1 MSLVGYPKYGNISI
15 VSKSVSYLYH
25 SFFSSLKL
33 VKVNSFSLCERSQ
46 KKVSIQWSLYQFV
59 YLTVSSHS
67 SLNDGARDV
76 GHNLLV
82 ELLGDSHILPEI
94 SGDWRS
100 GLENAEPTRALSLH
114 GQEEEE
120 PQGPGEGDQ
129 GPWPGGRHQTGP
141 AYWHGTWE
149 TSGEAIVR
157 DTGQTC
163 RANIQHLTPMS
174 ILGLEVGDWDY
185 WR

>member
-1 MSLVGYPKYGNISI
+1 M
-15 VSKSVSYLYH
+15 
-25 SFFSSLKL
+25 
-33 VKVNSFSLCERSQ
+33 
-46 KKVSIQWSLYQFV
+46 YQFV

-82 ELLGDSHILPEI
+82 ELLGDSYILPEI
-94 SGDWRS
+94 SGELGS
-100 GLENAEPTRALSLH
+100 ELENAEPTHALSLH

-141 AYWHGTWE
+141 AY
-149 TSGEAIVR
+149 
-157 DTGQTC
+157 
-163 RANIQHLTPMS
+163 
-174 ILGLEVGDWDY
+174 
-185 WR
+185 